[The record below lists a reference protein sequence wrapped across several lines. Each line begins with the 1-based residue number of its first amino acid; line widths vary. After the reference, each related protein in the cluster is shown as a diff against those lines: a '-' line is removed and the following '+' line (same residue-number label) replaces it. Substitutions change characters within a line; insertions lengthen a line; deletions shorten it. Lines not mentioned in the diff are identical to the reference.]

1 MKKMILFV
9 LFSIFFIF
17 NSCNN
22 VDEIIPKV
30 EADMP
35 DDFNFKINFGT
46 YGKNCIDT
54 YNSTFTKDLVAAGT
68 ETIDF
73 VIPTDEMRKI
83 YEAFIEYKI
92 HELPDDINSEI
103 EIIMGKDYTEWEPA
117 ANYILTYTYNNV
129 KRTISCNDGGPW
141 YADSGPPE
149 TRNNLVKF
157 VEIVSE
163 YIYNTEEY
171 QKMPPFEGGYE

>member
-30 EADMP
+30 EADIP

-54 YNSTFTKDLVAAGT
+54 YEDKFTKDLVAAGT

-73 VIPTDEMRKI
+73 VIPM
-83 YEAFIEYKI
+83 
-92 HELPDDINSEI
+92 
-103 EIIMGKDYTEWEPA
+103 
-117 ANYILTYTYNNV
+117 IL
-129 KRTISCNDGGPW
+129 
-141 YADSGPPE
+141 
-149 TRNNLVKF
+149 
-157 VEIVSE
+157 
-163 YIYNTEEY
+163 
-171 QKMPPFEGGYE
+171 